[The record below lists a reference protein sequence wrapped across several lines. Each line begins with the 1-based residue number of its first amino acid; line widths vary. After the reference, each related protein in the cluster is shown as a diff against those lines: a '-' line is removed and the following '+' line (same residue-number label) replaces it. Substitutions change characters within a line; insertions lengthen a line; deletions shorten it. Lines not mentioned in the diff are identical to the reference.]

1 MKIGILLAVTLF
13 IGAFL
18 AAQQPAPRMSDEQLL
33 RSRAE
38 HLYQACENITEWQD
52 RQIAKL
58 TQEIENQKKRIAELE
73 TTNDV
78 SKSN

>member
-1 MKIGILLAVTLF
+1 MKIGILLATTLF
-13 IGAFL
+13 IGAWL
-18 AAQQPAPRMSDEQLL
+18 AAQQPTPPLTDEQLL

-38 HLYQACENITEWQD
+38 HLYRACEDTAEWQA

-73 TTNDV
+73 TTN
-78 SKSN
+78 